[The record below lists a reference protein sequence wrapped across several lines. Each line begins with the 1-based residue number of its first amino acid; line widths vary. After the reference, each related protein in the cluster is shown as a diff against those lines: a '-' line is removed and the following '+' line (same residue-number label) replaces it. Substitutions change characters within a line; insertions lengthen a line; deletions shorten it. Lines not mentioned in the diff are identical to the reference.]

1 MRPIKKS
8 NSGLLLPRNIHIL
21 HITNGSS
28 VAYNKNQQKA
38 NQLEFELEKQKD
50 NIVKLQLEL
59 NEKDKELNRIIKLNK
74 TKKNKFKKIITL
86 IETILNLC
94 NKQKKKELKIEIDT
108 DNNQKTDNDFFNFT
122 EKPLENLKSV
132 NIDGDNDID
141 NDNYNK
147 TNLKTFYTT
156 NNNYNKKEKSLPKI
170 KSPKSKLIINTN
182 YNFNPKKKFKDILYV
197 NTLRNRINTLNE
209 KIEKKDGEINQLK
222 CNNNI
227 CTFSKLQ
234 TDFISNYNKF
244 NEIKKKN
251 ALMLSKLDDLAETY
265 FFEKEENNN
274 LKLKLQDF
282 EQQFYDYKNII
293 CSKINILNN
302 KINYYENK
310 NIECLLYH
318 NNKGKTH
325 QINKIFNDENK
336 SKLTEAENI
345 IERKNKELNEI
356 QIEIE
361 NRNDHINYIIKEI
374 ENLKNAK
381 NKLNDTISDNINNI
395 EILKKS
401 KELLY
406 KKNQEYNNI
415 NKDLNVKLK
424 EKDNNFFNQSNKV
437 NEIKNTINEKDK
449 EINKLKKEI
458 ESLKINKINSFSC
471 DDDV

>member
-21 HITNGSS
+21 HFTNGSL

-59 NEKDKELNRIIKLNK
+59 NEKDKELNTILKLNK

-86 IETILNLC
+86 IETILNIC
-94 NKQKKKELKIEIDT
+94 NQKKEKELKIETDI

-122 EKPLENLKSV
+122 EKPLDNMKSV
-132 NIDGDNDID
+132 NIDGDND

-170 KSPKSKLIINTN
+170 KSPKTKLIINTN

-197 NTLRNRINTLNE
+197 NTLRNRIDTLNE

-222 CNNNI
+222 YNNNT

-244 NEIKKKN
+244 NEIKTKN

-274 LKLKLQDF
+274 LKLKLEDF

-302 KINYYENK
+302 KLNYYENK

-318 NNKGKTH
+318 NNKGKRL
-325 QINKIFNDENK
+325 QINKTFNDENK

-345 IERKNKELNEI
+345 IEKRNKELNEL
-356 QIEIE
+356 QSEIE
-361 NRNDHINYIIKEI
+361 NRSDHINYIIKEI
-374 ENLKNAK
+374 ENLKNVK
-381 NKLNDTISDNINNI
+381 NILNDKISDNINNI
-395 EILKKS
+395 EKLKKE

-406 KKNQEYNNI
+406 EKNKEFNNI

-424 EKDNNFFNQSNKV
+424 EKDNNYFNHVNKI
-437 NEIKNTINEKDK
+437 NEIKNIINKKDK
-449 EINKLKKEI
+449 EIDKLKKEV
-458 ESLKINKINSFSC
+458 ESLKINKINSFSY
-471 DDDV
+471 DDV